1 MFLNR
6 LKKKEK
12 IAFLELAHFVARSDN
27 DFSKHQQEIIQSY
40 CQEMQINNINYK
52 QKKFSLDKTLSKV
65 KLKESQ
71 KIILLEIMAL
81 VYSDDILHKEE
92 KKILDYTIKKFGLDS
107 NISLIYAQWSKAM
120 LALTIQ
126 GEALLHI

>member
-6 LKKKEK
+6 LEEIEK
-12 IAFLELAHFVARSDN
+12 IAFLELAHHIARSDN
-27 DFSKHQQEIIQSY
+27 DFSDYQKSIINAYCNELQIDDIKYNSDNFCLESTLNKILNEQS
-40 CQEMQINNINYK
+40 K
-52 QKKFSLDKTLSKV
+52 
-65 KLKESQ
+65 

-81 VYSDDILHKEE
+81 IYSDNILHEEE
-92 KKILDYTIKKFGLDS
+92 KKILDVMVDKFELNTVIVDIYT
-107 NISLIYAQWSKAM
+107 QWSKSI

>member
-6 LKKKEK
+6 LDNREK
-12 IAFLELAHFVARSDN
+12 VAFLELAHHIARSDK
-27 DFSKHQQEIIQSY
+27 DFSDLQKEIINGY
-40 CQEMQINNINYK
+40 CTEMQITDIEYND
-52 QKKFSLDKTLSKV
+52 KKFDLKTTLNKINSDQ
-65 KLKESQ
+65 SQ

-81 VYSDDILHKEE
+81 IYTDDMLHKEE
-92 KKILDYTIKKFGLDS
+92 KKILNIMIKKFGLSHAIAD
-107 NISLIYAQWSKAM
+107 IYTQWSKSI

>member
-6 LKKKEK
+6 LNQEEK
-12 IAFLELAHFVARSDN
+12 VAFLELAHHIARSDN
-27 DFSKHQQEIIQSY
+27 DFSNLQKEIISGY
-40 CQEMQINNINYK
+40 CVEMQISDIEYD
-52 QKKFSLDKTLSKV
+52 KKDFNLDTTLNKV
-65 KLKESQ
+65 NSSQSQ

-81 VYSDDILHKEE
+81 IYSDDILHEE
-92 KKILDYTIKKFGLDS
+92 ERKILNIIIDRFELNHAIADVYT
-107 NISLIYAQWSKAM
+107 QWSKSI